1 MTKCVFIL
9 QDNREASRKFYQHIS
24 NCVGVEQMAQ
34 LILIIWKFLRNYIHK
49 QLQQNRNSQ
58 EREEAARQNRSRA
71 TKRSRRGEQA
81 ESSSETSGDED
92 KENQGTLHYIDS
104 LF

>member
-1 MTKCVFIL
+1 
-9 QDNREASRKFYQHIS
+9 
-24 NCVGVEQMAQ
+24 MAQ

-58 EREEAARQNRSRA
+58 EREETARQNRSRA

-81 ESSSETSGDED
+81 ESSSETIGDED

-104 LF
+104 PFFEGQYLI